1 MAEDMYANFN
11 ELKADTVAEVDYHIE
26 AKKRNSDIIM
36 MTPHGGGIE
45 VGTSELVSFA
55 ANGIFSEYAFEGWR
69 TSNNGELHITSTN
82 FDEPTCLNMVLA
94 SKHVV
99 AFHGY
104 ADTVK
109 HTLIGGRDTNAK
121 QYVQKAL
128 TAAGFSSEIVPS
140 GGYLAGS
147 DTENICNKGSR
158 GMGLQ
163 LELST
168 AQRNAFFGTNTR
180 AGRRNTTLPE
190 FHKYVAAIVS
200 VYNPVRFT

>member
-26 AKKRNSDIIM
+26 ATKRNSNIIM

-45 VGTSELVSFA
+45 VGTSELVLFA
-55 ANGIFSEYAFEGWR
+55 ANGIFSEYAFEGLR
-69 TSNNGELHITSTN
+69 TSNNRELHITSTN
-82 FDEPTCLNMVLA
+82 FDEPTCLNMVRA
-94 SKHVV
+94 SEHVV

-109 HTLIGGRDTNAK
+109 HTLIGGKDLNAK
-121 QYVQKAL
+121 QYVYNAL
-128 TAAGFSSEIVPS
+128 KAAGFSCEVVPA

-163 LELST
+163 LEIST
-168 AQRNAFFGTNTR
+168 AQRDAFFGTNTR
-180 AGRRNTTLPE
+180 AQRRNTTLPE
-190 FHKYVAAIVS
+190 FHNYVKAIVS
-200 VYNPVRFT
+200 VYNPVRFK

>member
-1 MAEDMYANFN
+1 MAEDIYMNFA

-26 AKKRNSDIIM
+26 ATKRNSNIIM

-45 VGTSELVSFA
+45 VGTSELVLFA
-55 ANGIFSEYAFEGWR
+55 ANGIHSEYAFEGWR
-69 TSNNGELHITSTN
+69 TSNNRELHITSTN
-82 FDEPTCLNMVLA
+82 FDEPICLDMVA
-94 SKHVV
+94 GSEHVI

-109 HTLIGGRDTNAK
+109 HTLIGGRDTAAK
-121 QYVQKAL
+121 QRCYDHL
-128 TAAGFSSEIVPS
+128 TAAGFSCEIVPV
-140 GGYLAGS
+140 GGYLAGT
-147 DTENICNKGSR
+147 DPENICNKGTT

-180 AGRRNTTLPE
+180 AERRNTTLPE
-190 FHKYVAAIVS
+190 FHNYVDAITNI
-200 VYNPVRFT
+200 YI